1 MLPVDLTPRT
11 TVLSLVLAAGPFWG
25 SPIPPNLAAPAVP
38 QGNTPSNACFVTSL
52 YRDLLGRL
60 PDSTELS
67 NGLSFLV
74 SNGRAVYASSLLG
87 SDGYRTVLIQGFYQR
102 FLGRPASESEIL
114 AAIGILNG
122 PGTDEPVIALLT
134 GSVEY
139 FNQARVGADNT
150 QFIQAVYQDLLG
162 RPALP
167 ADISIWL
174 SFLGSHTRQE
184 LVTQILSS
192 MEYRAVIIRAWY
204 QTYLRRPA
212 TILEVNTAQSSLS
225 GGSTDEQV
233 VASILGATEYFD
245 GAGRCATY
253 LPLVRR

>member
-11 TVLSLVLAAGPFWG
+11 TVLSLVLAAGLFWG
-25 SPIPPNLAAPAVP
+25 SPIPLNLAAPAVP

-87 SDGYRTVLIQGFYQR
+87 SDGYRTMLIQGFYQR
-102 FLGRPASESEIL
+102 FLGRPTSESEIL

-122 PGTDEPVIALLT
+122 PGTDEQVIALLT

-150 QFIQAVYQDLLG
+150 QFIRAVYQDWLG
-162 RPALP
+162 RPASP
-167 ADISIWL
+167 GEISSWL
-174 SFLGSHTRQE
+174 GFLSSHTRPDF
-184 LVTQILSS
+184 VTAILSS
-192 MEYRAVIIRAWY
+192 AEYQIVIIKAWY

-212 TILEVNTAQSSLS
+212 TNLEISIAQSSLS
-225 GGSTDEQV
+225 GGSRDEDV
-233 VASILGATEYFD
+233 IAILLGSAEYFS